1 MLKGV
6 LFLCV
11 ANSARSQIA
20 EGLARQRFGDRLR
33 ILSAGSRPT
42 RVNPLAAEVLRE
54 VGVDPAAHASKLV
67 EDIDPAG
74 IELVI
79 TLCAEEVCP
88 AFYAPVRRMHWP
100 LPDPAGDP
108 PDLARFRTAR
118 AQIAARLDLV
128 EPALAMPPRTI
139 VAPADAG
146 DRPEIEALLAACG
159 LPPDGLDDTELLVA
173 RLDGVLVGCAG
184 LERWGDVALLRSVAV
199 AEPYRKTGLG
209 SLLVRARLVDAPR
222 PSYLLTLSAQT
233 YFERLGFTVVPRAE
247 LPAALARSTQ
257 TALPACSTAVAMR
270 LATFETDSSRR

>member
-20 EGLARQRFGDRLR
+20 EGLAHQRFGDRLR
-33 ILSAGSRPT
+33 ILSAGSRPS
-42 RVNPLAAEVLRE
+42 RVNPLAVEVLHE
-54 VGVDPAAHASKLV
+54 VGVDAAAQSSKLV
-67 EDIDPAG
+67 DEVDPAG

-108 PDLARFRTAR
+108 PDVARFRTAR

-128 EPALAMPPRTI
+128 EPALALPPRTI
-139 VAPADAG
+139 VAPAGPD
-146 DRPEIEALLAACG
+146 DRAEIEALLAACG
-159 LPPDGLDDTELLVA
+159 LPLDGLDDTELLVA
-173 RLDGVLVGCAG
+173 RIDGVLAGAAG

-199 AEPYRKTGLG
+199 AEGYRKTGLG

-222 PSYLLTLSAQT
+222 PTYLLTLEAQS
-233 YFERLGFTVVPRAE
+233 YFERLGFAVLPRTE
-247 LPAALARSTQ
+247 LPAVLARSTQ
-257 TALPACSTAVAMR
+257 TSLPACSTAVAMQ
-270 LATFETDSSRR
+270 LT